1 MTPIC
6 TVPLTPQADRLA
18 VTSPDWRDFCE
29 DEVAFSP
36 NILGASKAQSQ
47 AAGIRGPAPQAGRRA
62 VSFQPLGVAAGAEGR
77 GFPVDG
83 SGCVDAFRTRSFTF
97 SYSPEPSVHQGQR
110 SRGSECENRPATFTL

>member
-1 MTPIC
+1 MNAIC
-6 TVPLTPQADRLA
+6 SVPLTPQADRLA

-47 AAGIRGPAPQAGRRA
+47 DWPLSVPAPQAGRRA
-62 VSFQPLGVAAGAEGR
+62 VSFQPLGIAAGAEGR

-97 SYSPEPSVHQGQR
+97 SS
-110 SRGSECENRPATFTL
+110 